1 LRGLGDEARLASA
14 DCFDDGFGAMAL
26 RGDFFFFGR
35 FRAPPF
41 AVPDFRFA
49 MLCSRPIEERE
60 S

>member
-1 LRGLGDEARLASA
+1 LARA
-14 DCFDDGFGAMAL
+14 DCFGDGFGAMAL

-41 AVPDFRFA
+41 AVPDLRFA
-49 MLCSRPIEERE
+49 MMCSRPIEERE